1 MNNNNNNNANT
12 VIDELE
18 YLMNPYMYEKWIKKQ
33 NIKSK
38 PNDLKADTKF
48 YKKRIIQLTKDMIKG
63 QHITNPVNKLFTEYI
78 KGCIAYLKFLD
89 TKDILQEEYEGLIIS
104 DDDLEIDE
112 SDKNVD
118 NKLINPTYLH
128 KQNKIEDFI
137 DVKTISNLPESET
150 YIPEKKAVEL
160 KTPALKKKGV
170 KKKKGKQ
177 KKNNIN

>member
-1 MNNNNNNNANT
+1 
-12 VIDELE
+12 
-18 YLMNPYMYEKWIKKQ
+18 MYEKWIKKQ

-112 SDKNVD
+112 ADKNVD

-150 YIPEKKAVEL
+150 YIPEKKAVKL

-170 KKKKGKQ
+170 KEKKRKQ